1 MYIEP
6 ITIFAV
12 AFALGALLAS
22 VVALFIAK

>member
-6 ITIFAV
+6 ITAFAV
-12 AFALGALLAS
+12 VFALGALLAS